1 MEYKIEKKE
10 KSIVQIEIKLNATE
24 WEKEVEEAY
33 NRTRGKYNIE
43 GFRKGKAPRKVI
55 EKMYGNGVFYEDA
68 LSEGFYNAYMQIL
81 NKEPKLEPVDA
92 PNLSVKSMDS
102 NGVVL
107 VADVV
112 VRPDVKVNKYKGFG
126 VSVREAKVTD
136 EMVNHELEHAREH
149 NARLVETAG
158 SIAMGDIANINF
170 EGSVNGKVFEGGT
183 AENYDLEIG
192 SHSFIDN
199 FEDQLIGLKAG
210 DNKDVKVTFPKE
222 YHVKDLAGKPA
233 VFKVKVNTV
242 KQKQLPELNDEFAS
256 NVSDFETLKEYKEDL
271 KQHMLEHEKEHS
283 KVDAENEILD
293 KIVENTE
300 VEVPNQMVESELDNL
315 MKDLEYRLMYQGLN
329 LETYAG
335 YLNTTVEKLRAERKA
350 DALKSVKIRLALTYI
365 LEKEK
370 IEVTDAE
377 VNEKV
382 KEMAKS
388 AKKTVKEFKETM
400 PAERINYIKNDI
412 LMNKLLT
419 FLLENNT
426 SKTASKT
433 TAKKETA
440 PAQKKTTTKSA
451 SAQKK
456 TTKK

>member
-10 KSIVQIEIKLNATE
+10 KSMVQIEIKLNATE
-24 WEKEVEEAY
+24 WEKEVEAAF

-55 EKMYGNGVFYEDA
+55 EKMYGAGVFYEDA
-68 LSEGFYNAYMQIL
+68 LSEGFYNAYMQVL
-81 NKEPKLEPVDA
+81 DKEKKLEPVDA
-92 PNLSVKSMDS
+92 PNLSVKSMDAS
-102 NGVVL
+102 GVVL

-112 VRPDVKVNKYKGFG
+112 VRPDVKVNKYKGFAVG
-126 VSVREAKVTD
+126 IKEPSVTN
-136 EMVNHELEHAREH
+136 EMVEHELEHIRQH
-149 NARLVETAG
+149 NARLVEVKEMVKSG
-158 SIAMGDIANINF
+158 SVANINF
-170 EGSVNGKVFEGGT
+170 SGSVDGKVFEGGT
-183 AENYDLEIG
+183 SENYDLEIG

-199 FEDQLIGLKAG
+199 FEDQLVGLKAG
-210 DNKDVKVTFPKE
+210 DEKDVKVTFPKD

-256 NVSDFETLKEYKEDL
+256 NVSDFETLAEYKKDL
-271 KQHMLEHEKEHS
+271 KAHMLEHAKEHA

-293 KIVENTE
+293 KIIANTE
-300 VEVPNQMVESELDNL
+300 VEVPSQMVESELDNI

-329 LETYAG
+329 LEAYAG
-335 YLNTTVEKLRAERKA
+335 YLNTTVAKMREDKRNE
-350 DALKSVKIRLALTYI
+350 ALKSVKIRLALTYI

-370 IEVTDAE
+370 IEVTETE

-382 KEMAKS
+382 KEMAKT
-388 AKKTVKEFKETM
+388 AKKTIKEFKDSM
-400 PAERINYIKNDI
+400 PADRINYIKNDI
-412 LMNKLLT
+412 LMNKLLQ

-426 SKTASKT
+426 SKTKA
-433 TAKKETA
+433 AKSEEEVCCHDHACTC
-440 PAQKKTTTKSA
+440 
-451 SAQKK
+451 KK

>member
-10 KSIVQIEIKLNATE
+10 KSMVQIEIKLNASE
-24 WEKEVEEAY
+24 WEKEVEAAY
-33 NRTRGKYNIE
+33 TRTRGKYKIE
-43 GFRKGKAPRKVI
+43 GFRNGKAPRKVI

-81 NKEPKLEPVDA
+81 SKEKTLEPVDA
-92 PNLSVKSMDS
+92 PNLSVKAMDS
-102 NGVVL
+102 NGVTL

-126 VSVREAKVTD
+126 VSIKEPKITD

-149 NARLVETAG
+149 NARLVETNEAVK
-158 SIAMGDIANINF
+158 MGDIANINF
-170 EGSVNGKVFEGGT
+170 EGSVDGKVFEGGT

-199 FEDQLIGLKAG
+199 FEDQLIGLKTG

-222 YHVKDLAGKPA
+222 YHVKDLANKPA
-233 VFKVKVNTV
+233 VFKVKINAV

-256 NVSDFETLKEYKEDL
+256 NVSEFETLKEYKEDL
-271 KQHMLEHEKEHS
+271 KQHLLQHAKEHA

-293 KIVENTE
+293 KIIENTE

-315 MKDLEYRLMYQGLN
+315 LKDLEYRLMYQGLN
-329 LETYAG
+329 LETYAK
-335 YLNTTVEKLRAERKA
+335 YLNTTVAKIREERKA

-370 IEVTDAE
+370 IDVTDAE

-388 AKKTVKEFKETM
+388 AKKTIKEFKESM

-426 SKTASKT
+426 SKTSKANETSKT
-433 TAKKETA
+433 AT
-440 PAQKKTTTKSA
+440 KKTTTAKSSEA
-451 SAQKK
+451 KK